1 MLLWFLGTP
10 VSIAEVNHIFYAIL
24 FGDITEKC
32 LTTWFMKT
40 GIGSG
45 NLFPMFLCFLNS
57 ELKPKSKLKVNCL
70 GATQAKYNIWDPS
83 LVDI

>member
-45 NLFPMFLCFLNS
+45 NLFPMFPCFLNS
-57 ELKPKSKLKVNCL
+57 
-70 GATQAKYNIWDPS
+70 AYNLWGRGPYGPDQVENILNEDFNP
-83 LVDI
+83 IQ